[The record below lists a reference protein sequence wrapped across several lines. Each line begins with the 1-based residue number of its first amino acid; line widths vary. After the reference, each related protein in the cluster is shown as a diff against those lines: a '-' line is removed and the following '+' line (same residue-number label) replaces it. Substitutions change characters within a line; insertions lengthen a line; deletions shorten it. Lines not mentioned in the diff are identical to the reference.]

1 METEEEMIAAVLHD
15 VLEDTKLTLEDL
27 NANGSAGTVII
38 DFDGLVSEAVM
49 PEDFMTLRK
58 ILKTED
64 PAILHGFHP
73 SWAPFRQFYN
83 MW

>member
-64 PAILHGFHP
+64 PAILHGLHP
-73 SWAPFRQFYN
+73 SWAPFHQFYS